1 MKEVKGYTD
10 YSSIPDEQNG
20 HYLVL
25 KLTSSDGTITT
36 TKTGDGASEIPVSV
50 KDGYCVYRIT
60 NASTQK
66 IIVTATNEKGEN
78 SITYDLSGLILE
90 SAD

>member
-1 MKEVKGYTD
+1 MKEIKGYTD
-10 YSSIPDEQNG
+10 YSTIPDEQDG

-36 TKTGDGASEIPVSV
+36 TKTGDGASGIPVSV
-50 KDGYCVYRIT
+50 TDGYCVYRIT

-66 IIVTATNEKGEN
+66 ITVTATNEKGEN
-78 SITYDLSGLILE
+78 SITYDLSGLTLE
-90 SAD
+90 STD